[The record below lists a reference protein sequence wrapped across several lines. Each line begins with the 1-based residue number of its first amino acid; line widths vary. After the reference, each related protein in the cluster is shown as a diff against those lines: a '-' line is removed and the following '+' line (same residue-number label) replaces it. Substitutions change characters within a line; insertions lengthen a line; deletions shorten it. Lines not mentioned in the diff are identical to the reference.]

1 METGRP
7 RWHLR
12 ELEVQTPGWVVL
24 LTYSLLWPSFPLL
37 QERPTQGGYPRNPT
51 GIPVLPSLT
60 LDQPNL
66 PGILEEGQRP
76 V

>member
-24 LTYSLLWPSFPLL
+24 LTYNLLWPSFPLL
-37 QERPTQGGYPRNPT
+37 QERWAVIQEIQLGSQFC
-51 GIPVLPSLT
+51 LP
-60 LDQPNL
+60 
-66 PGILEEGQRP
+66 
-76 V
+76 